1 MRGTGRYDVG
11 VARKWVFPVIRIIL
25 IAVIAVALGKLAFF
39 PDKPAEADPAVPTG
53 ALVEPTVAVA
63 RGTITNDV
71 VLDATVSADP
81 AVPVKSTA
89 AGAVDEVFAAVGAS
103 IAAGDVVFDVKVEI
117 ERDPGE
123 TVDAEGKPLPAIFRY
138 EQVLAP
144 ISGTL
149 SSLGVIPGQTV
160 TIGEAAG
167 QMAPPTYSVSG
178 SLQPAQQYRLVSQ
191 PTEASVAI
199 TGGPAPFTC
208 TGLSIRTPLAG
219 ASDGGSGGTGGVT
232 GGATDGGG
240 GAGGGGASGSTTTVS
255 CPVPDGVTVFPGLA
269 AQLTIAGGK
278 AENVLVVPTTAVR
291 GAAQTGAVWVVT
303 ADGANEE
310 RAVGLG
316 LSDGST
322 VEITGGLA
330 EGDTVLQFAPGAA
343 AVPAD
348 GMEGCTTLPDG
359 SGVCGPVS

>member
-1 MRGTGRYDVG
+1 MG

-117 ERDPGE
+117 ERDPAE

-160 TIGEAAG
+160 AIGEAAG
-167 QMAPPTYSVSG
+167 QMAPPTFSVTG
-178 SLQPAQQYRLVSQ
+178 SLQPAQQYRLVNR

-199 TGGPAPFTC
+199 TNGPAPFTC

-219 ASDGGSGGTGGVT
+219 ASEGSSGGGAT
-232 GGATDGGG
+232 GGATDGGS

-291 GAAQTGAVWVVT
+291 GAAQSGTVWVVT

-348 GMEGCTTLPDG
+348 GMEGCTSLPDG
-359 SGVCGPVS
+359 SSVCGSFS